1 MSAEDTNKDHL
12 DETRV
17 IDTQTQDAQAHDT
30 HADKTTYVNVA
41 YQKEDGTYEG
51 AWITAVMSLSLTRPQ
66 QSPPGRRRQSLPVRQ
81 QLSWLQVLARVG
93 QRARWPLPLRRS
105 NRRQY
110 PDSRV
115 RVV

>member
-1 MSAEDTNKDHL
+1 MTAEEMNKDHL

-17 IDTQTQDAQAHDT
+17 IDTQAQDAQAHEA

-51 AWITAVMSLSLTRPQ
+51 AWITADELVSHEASVKP
-66 QSPPGRRRQSLPVRQ
+66 
-81 QLSWLQVLARVG
+81 SWKKKAVTAGAAAAFLVAVLARVG